1 MKGAVIIERLKADPM
16 TKDFLRDDKIFADLI
31 NGLLFEGNEVIS
43 SDDVEEGDTD
53 SATQVGLGTV
63 NRRNDITKKVK
74 VGEREVIIRI
84 ENQQRADDMM
94 AVRNGEYTLLKYS
107 TQKKEKKRM
116 LPVFTITLYYGEEKW
131 QKSKRL
137 AEMVEVPKE
146 LLDEFQD
153 WDARIV
159 DLKEVD
165 PHRFKNRERREFI
178 DTLQKL
184 YEWNRDLESLRG
196 LVVSKRSA
204 FLAGV
209 VTGTKELVEKIL
221 KEKGGEINMCKAV
234 DEYGRE
240 QREIGLRNGI
250 VESIKNIMMN
260 LNMSI
265 YDAMK
270 ILNIPESEYENYINL
285 L

>member
-31 NGLLFEGNEVIS
+31 NGLFFEGNEVIS

-165 PHRFKNRERREFI
+165 PHRFKNRELREFI

-221 KEKGGEINMCKAV
+221 KEKGGKINMCKAV

>member
-1 MKGAVIIERLKADPM
+1 
-16 TKDFLRDDKIFADLI
+16 
-31 NGLLFEGNEVIS
+31 
-43 SDDVEEGDTD
+43 
-53 SATQVGLGTV
+53 
-63 NRRNDITKKVK
+63 
-74 VGEREVIIRI
+74 
-84 ENQQRADDMM
+84 
-94 AVRNGEYTLLKYS
+94 
-107 TQKKEKKRM
+107 
-116 LPVFTITLYYGEEKW
+116 
-131 QKSKRL
+131 
-137 AEMVEVPKE
+137 MVEVPKE

-165 PHRFKNRERREFI
+165 PHRFKNRELREFI

-204 FLAGV
+204 LLAGV

-240 QREIGLRNGI
+240 AYEKTIKD
-250 VESIKNIMMN
+250 SIQVFEHEFKK
-260 LNMSI
+260 
-265 YDAMK
+265 D
-270 ILNIPESEYENYINL
+270 
-285 L
+285 

>member
-53 SATQVGLGTV
+53 STTQVGLGTV

-116 LPVFTITLYYGEEKW
+116 LPVFTITLY
-131 QKSKRL
+131 
-137 AEMVEVPKE
+137 
-146 LLDEFQD
+146 
-153 WDARIV
+153 
-159 DLKEVD
+159 
-165 PHRFKNRERREFI
+165 
-178 DTLQKL
+178 
-184 YEWNRDLESLRG
+184 
-196 LVVSKRSA
+196 
-204 FLAGV
+204 
-209 VTGTKELVEKIL
+209 
-221 KEKGGEINMCKAV
+221 
-234 DEYGRE
+234 
-240 QREIGLRNGI
+240 
-250 VESIKNIMMN
+250 
-260 LNMSI
+260 
-265 YDAMK
+265 
-270 ILNIPESEYENYINL
+270 
-285 L
+285 